1 MTLRSWRRYLLL
13 AEIMLTSQKWRYWLF
28 CGSIDISFISFIP
41 LNVCLYNIHCTLW
54 RRNIF
59 PRKGNFCLKALRQ
72 KNTPIVWLIV
82 AKYTTVICTQKK
94 SQPKNP
100 LLPEPQHSSFWV
112 GKLSIFYHFSSL
124 RIDFCFAK
132 ILISGLVRQ
141 ELWSFCQ

>member
-1 MTLRSWRRYLLL
+1 MTLRWWRRYLLL
-13 AEIMLTSQKWRYWLF
+13 TEFMLTFQKWRYGLI
-28 CGSIDISFISFIP
+28 CGSVHISSIP

-54 RRNIF
+54 RRDIF
-59 PRKGNFCLKALRQ
+59 LRKGDFCLKASRQ

-94 SQPKNP
+94 SQPKKIHCS
-100 LLPEPQHSSFWV
+100 QSHSTVWV
-112 GKLSIFYHFSSL
+112 GKLSIFYHFSSST
-124 RIDFCFAK
+124 IDFCFAK